1 MDLSLYSGT
10 FGFQKGGVGTSGGTV
25 IVGNAEM
32 AGYPYEPVQ
41 FGKRNQGRTDSG
53 ARFCYTHW
61 QKKHRWP
68 LHFTKESIDTTAMLG
83 SFFNTSATFFFNPN
97 VGEST
102 WYEVWCVDEEWRPV
116 EEYIDLFSFEV
127 TIEET

>member
-10 FGFQKGGVGTSGGTV
+10 FGFSKGGATT
-25 IVGNAEM
+25 ILTNAEM

-61 QKKHRWP
+61 ENKHRWP
-68 LHFTKESIDTTAMLG
+68 LHFSKETRAVTDTLA
-83 SFFNTSATFFFNPN
+83 SFFNSSAVFYFNPN
-97 VGEST
+97 PGESE
-102 WYEVWCVDEEWRPV
+102 WREVWCVDEEWHPV
-116 EEYIDLFSFEV
+116 EEYIGLFSFEV